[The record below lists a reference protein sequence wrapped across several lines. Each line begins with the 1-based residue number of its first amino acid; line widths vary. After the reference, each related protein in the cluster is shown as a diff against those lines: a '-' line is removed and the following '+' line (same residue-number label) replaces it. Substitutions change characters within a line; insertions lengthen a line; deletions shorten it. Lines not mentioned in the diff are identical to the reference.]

1 MDVDK
6 LIQHIP
12 NNVSGDGKPFVAALK
27 KALIKYKEDLNKK
40 IDDNT
45 SSAGEKPG
53 HVSSVQLLELHSI
66 NDGVRINSIQVSWVK
81 TTVTNYA
88 KAEVW
93 FRTATDKAWEKA
105 GESSG
110 TQFVYSGATTGLT
123 YYIKVVAVNTKGN
136 TADFDTAPQAS
147 IKIQGSQYIP
157 NPPTQFV
164 LTWDEKGPLWKWLF
178 EPNEYI
184 DFFELRLD
192 QNPGVW
198 NDKRLDS
205 TRETWSRANPGV
217 RSGTAY
223 LYIRNIFGEY
233 SEPAVHEFS
242 KALPQKPTAP
252 QLTSTIDGVRIKMQ
266 GLPLGATGYKIHIK
280 TKDSKETV
288 EDDFYTV
295 NSEYIYFFF
304 IGHITVKYC
313 FVDPL
318 GDGEWSDTSEA
329 DCKAGIDIGQV
340 PTIDYTK
347 FDKFTQDAINKAN
360 NQPSIN
366 DALKNLITDNTT
378 AINEAKKLITNNT
391 TAINEANKL
400 IDANANGIHQ
410 NTDSISSVMTKVKGL
425 NEKVEGVEG
434 TVTTQGTA
442 IVQTATDITVLA
454 KRVTVN
460 EGVIGANTSSIQ
472 QNADS
477 IASVVKRVDDAE
489 GTLKTHGTA
498 IKQNADSIVTIA
510 MDVKGNTSSIQQN
523 ADSITSVVKR
533 VDTAEGT
540 LKTQGT
546 AIQQNANSI
555 STIAMDVKGNASA
568 IEQNAKSITA
578 IVEDVKGNKASIQT
592 NADNI
597 TSIVTKVDKQ
607 GSTIDKQGSAI
618 VQNANSI
625 TSVVTELNKKPADCN
640 YSSIN
645 QLQDDI
651 LLCVKKDGVIN
662 AINVSTEGIVID
674 GNKVHITGDTVFDN
688 NVIVGGMIAADS
700 IALEHLKAN
709 SVSSAKI
716 QANAITSTKIAAG
729 AVTADK
735 IEAGAITAEKLAA
748 DSVTS
753 GAIQAGSVIG
763 DKIAANTITGKHF
776 AAANIDL
783 TGALTIT
790 GGNVKLSQ
798 EGLRLSSNDGSFT
811 LFNQEGINYI
821 DAHGITY
828 AQVKKMIIGKAY
840 DGQYI
845 RFAAP
850 WPTPPSV
857 LMSPMTIKINDESY
871 PAATFYLVCEATDVT
886 ENGFKVNNYLR
897 LDEGS
902 YGVNN
907 DERTDNTSIYNV
919 LKMEQYWY
927 GHYSYSYDFKVSSDV
942 MDVTFPE
949 TANYIELS
957 LVLDIKNP
965 LAHYEHGNE
974 DNGSSGGYVNG
985 SVNIDYPNA
994 NRGHTSYDN
1003 SKRTITAQLYIGET
1017 KLSEA
1022 TFTVTSSLPSEKK
1035 NFVLSGR
1042 FETGQTRAFIRIIW
1056 NMKLNTGEHG
1066 SWETL
1071 YNGRNDIARACCAA
1085 SVTKAYHKYS
1095 ATTSKIARGY
1105 AMFLVTDGSTNT
1117 YTAEVTVQV
1126 LINYD
1131 GKPLA
1136 ATTITVDGVEYTT
1149 NLNGIIEMS
1158 GNGSKEHT
1166 FAYGTAP
1173 TTKAVVNYTDGVVT
1187 TIGIQPASIT
1197 CYLRILYDGKSVA
1210 NDTVTVN
1217 GEAKA
1222 TDADGKIAIG
1232 GIDKHT
1238 GDYVVAYGNDS
1249 TKITVTYV
1257 ANGVTNVA
1265 LYSIVEGSKVF
1276 TTEDNG
1282 TETFAVPAG
1291 ITKLLLTATVNN
1303 ADVPP
1308 GEEVQ
1313 YSCSVT
1319 NTANNTVWGYGEAYS
1334 FIEDDG
1340 ETEHT
1345 DMRSV
1350 VEVTPRKEYT
1360 LKFVGATINDTVDG
1374 IKFEWSKTI
1383 NAMTAN
1389 IVDK

>member
-40 IDDNT
+40 IDDST

-66 NDGVRINSIQVSWVK
+66 NDGVRVNSIQVSWVK

-233 SEPAVHEFS
+233 SEPAVHEFN

-266 GLPLGATGYKIHIK
+266 GLPLGTTGYKIHIK
-280 TKDSKETV
+280 TKDSQETV
-288 EDDFYTV
+288 EDDFYTA

-347 FDKFTQDAINKAN
+347 FDKFTQDAIDKAN

-366 DALKNLITDNTT
+366 EDLK
-378 AINEAKKLITNNT
+378 
-391 TAINEANKL
+391 KL
-400 IDANANGIHQ
+400 IDANTNGIHQ
-410 NTDSISSVMTKVKGL
+410 N
-425 NEKVEGVEG
+425 E
-434 TVTTQGTA
+434 
-442 IVQTATDITVLA
+442 
-454 KRVTVN
+454 
-460 EGVIGANTSSIQ
+460 
-472 QNADS
+472 
-477 IASVVKRVDDAE
+477 
-489 GTLKTHGTA
+489 
-498 IKQNADSIVTIA
+498 
-510 MDVKGNTSSIQQN
+510 
-523 ADSITSVVKR
+523 DSITSVVRR

-540 LKTQGT
+540 LRTHGT
-546 AIQQNANSI
+546 AIQ
-555 STIAMDVKGNASA
+555 
-568 IEQNAKSITA
+568 
-578 IVEDVKGNKASIQT
+578 
-592 NADNI
+592 
-597 TSIVTKVDKQ
+597 
-607 GSTIDKQGSAI
+607 
-618 VQNANSI
+618 QNANSI

-651 LLCVKKDGVIN
+651 LLRVKKDGVIN

-753 GAIQAGSVIG
+753 DAIQAGSVIG
-763 DKIAANTITGKHF
+763 DKISAGAVTVDKLYAGDMEL
-776 AAANIDL
+776 A
-783 TGALTIT
+783 GALAVV
-790 GGNVKLSQ
+790 GGAVRLSQ
-798 EGLRLSSNDGSFT
+798 EGLRCSESSGGYT
-811 LFNQEGINYI
+811 LFDERGITFYDANNSQYAQLHRI
-821 DAHGITY
+821 CVGTAAHGQKVT
-828 AQVKKMIIGKAY
+828 
-840 DGQYI
+840 
-845 RFAAP
+845 FAAP
-850 WPTPPSV
+850 WKSTPSV
-857 LMSPMTIKINDESY
+857 VCVPTELQCNEANYAQSNVFIICRAIN
-871 PAATFYLVCEATDVT
+871 VT
-886 ENGFKVNNYLR
+886 TNGFDVECYTR
-897 LDEGS
+897 LGEGS
-902 YGVNN
+902 
-907 DERTDNTSIYNV
+907 NTTVPY
-919 LKMEQYWY
+919 
-927 GHYSYSYDFKVSSDV
+927 
-942 MDVTFPE
+942 
-949 TANYIELS
+949 
-957 LVLDIKNP
+957 
-965 LAHYEHGNE
+965 NE
-974 DNGSSGGYVNG
+974 DYV
-985 SVNIDYPNA
+985 
-994 NRGHTSYDN
+994 
-1003 SKRTITAQLYIGET
+1003 
-1017 KLSEA
+1017 
-1022 TFTVTSSLPSEKK
+1022 
-1035 NFVLSGR
+1035 
-1042 FETGQTRAFIRIIW
+1042 
-1056 NMKLNTGEHG
+1056 
-1066 SWETL
+1066 
-1071 YNGRNDIARACCAA
+1071 
-1085 SVTKAYHKYS
+1085 
-1095 ATTSKIARGY
+1095 
-1105 AMFLVTDGSTNT
+1105 
-1117 YTAEVTVQV
+1117 
-1126 LINYD
+1126 
-1131 GKPLA
+1131 
-1136 ATTITVDGVEYTT
+1136 
-1149 NLNGIIEMS
+1149 
-1158 GNGSKEHT
+1158 
-1166 FAYGTAP
+1166 
-1173 TTKAVVNYTDGVVT
+1173 
-1187 TIGIQPASIT
+1187 
-1197 CYLRILYDGKSVA
+1197 
-1210 NDTVTVN
+1210 
-1217 GEAKA
+1217 
-1222 TDADGKIAIG
+1222 
-1232 GIDKHT
+1232 
-1238 GDYVVAYGNDS
+1238 
-1249 TKITVTYV
+1249 
-1257 ANGVTNVA
+1257 GVTN
-1265 LYSIVEGSKVF
+1265 
-1276 TTEDNG
+1276 DNIK
-1282 TETFAVPAG
+1282 TIDKYHLEAYFD
-1291 ITKLLLTATVNN
+1291 KELTAPKSATQGTISAELTSRASGSRHVGDHQSTHSRTTQVYKMQIIYQENII
-1303 ADVPP
+1303 A
-1308 GEEVQ
+1308 E
-1313 YSCSVT
+1313 S
-1319 NTANNTVWGYGEAYS
+1319 
-1334 FIEDDG
+1334 
-1340 ETEHT
+1340 
-1345 DMRSV
+1345 
-1350 VEVTPRKEYT
+1350 EYT
-1360 LKFVGATINDTVDG
+1360 PLPPTSGDNYDEKLKTRQNLSFRLPGTADSETKFTLRIVLAFYQKRYTTADLPTSITLESDTVILISASYDSG
-1374 IKFEWSKTI
+1374 SFSISTG
-1383 NAMTAN
+1383 TAAFVAIEN
-1389 IVDK
+1389 GNNDYSVS

>member
-233 SEPAVHEFS
+233 SEPAVHEFN

-252 QLTSTIDGVRIKMQ
+252 QLKSTIDGVRIKMQ

-280 TKDSKETV
+280 TKDSQETV

-366 DALKNLITDNTT
+366 EDLK
-378 AINEAKKLITNNT
+378 
-391 TAINEANKL
+391 KL
-400 IDANANGIHQ
+400 IDANTNGIHQ
-410 NTDSISSVMTKVKGL
+410 N
-425 NEKVEGVEG
+425 E
-434 TVTTQGTA
+434 
-442 IVQTATDITVLA
+442 
-454 KRVTVN
+454 
-460 EGVIGANTSSIQ
+460 
-472 QNADS
+472 
-477 IASVVKRVDDAE
+477 
-489 GTLKTHGTA
+489 
-498 IKQNADSIVTIA
+498 
-510 MDVKGNTSSIQQN
+510 
-523 ADSITSVVKR
+523 DSITSVVKR

-555 STIAMDVKGNASA
+555 STIAIDVKGNTSA

-578 IVEDVKGNKASIQT
+578 IVEDVKGNKASIQA

-607 GSTIDKQGSAI
+607 GSTISSQGSAI

-662 AINVSTEGIVID
+662 AINVSTEGVVID
-674 GNKVHITGDTVFDN
+674 GKKVHITGDTVFDN

-700 IALEHLKAN
+700 IALEHLRAN

-716 QANAITSTKIAAG
+716 QANAITSTKIGAG

-753 GAIQAGSVIG
+753 DAIQAGSVIG

-871 PAATFYLVCEATDVT
+871 PAATFYLVCEATDIT

-965 LAHYEHGNE
+965 LAHYKHGNE

-994 NRGHTSYDN
+994 NRGYTNYDN
-1003 SKRTITAQLYIGET
+1003 SKRTITAQLYFGET

-1095 ATTSKIARGY
+1095 AATSKIARGY

-1117 YTAEVTVQV
+1117 YMAEVTVQV

-1131 GKPLA
+1131 GKPLT
-1136 ATTITVDGVEYTT
+1136 ATTITVDGVEHTT

-1158 GNGSKEHT
+1158 GNGSKEHI

-1187 TIGIQPASIT
+1187 TIEIQPASIT

-1217 GEAKA
+1217 GEAKT

-1249 TKITVTYV
+1249 TKVTVTYV
-1257 ANGVTNVA
+1257 ANSVTNVA

-1282 TETFAVPAG
+1282 TETFTVPAG

-1303 ADVPP
+1303 ADFPP

-1360 LKFVGATINDTVDG
+1360 LKFLGATSYDTVDG
-1374 IKFEWSKTI
+1374 IKFEWGKTV

>member
-45 SSAGEKPG
+45 ASAGEKPG

-93 FRTATDKAWEKA
+93 FRTATDNAWEKA

-233 SEPAVHEFS
+233 SEPAVHEFN

-280 TKDSKETV
+280 TKDSQETV
-288 EDDFYTV
+288 EDDFYTA

-347 FDKFTQDAINKAN
+347 FDKFTQDAIDKAN

-366 DALKNLITDNTT
+366 EDLK
-378 AINEAKKLITNNT
+378 
-391 TAINEANKL
+391 KL
-400 IDANANGIHQ
+400 IDANTNGIHQ
-410 NTDSISSVMTKVKGL
+410 NEDSIT
-425 NEKVEGVEG
+425 
-434 TVTTQGTA
+434 
-442 IVQTATDITVLA
+442 
-454 KRVTVN
+454 
-460 EGVIGANTSSIQ
+460 
-472 QNADS
+472 
-477 IASVVKRVDDAE
+477 SVVRRVDTAE

-498 IKQNADSIVTIA
+498 I
-510 MDVKGNTSSIQQN
+510 QQN
-523 ADSITSVVKR
+523 AD
-533 VDTAEGT
+533 
-540 LKTQGT
+540 
-546 AIQQNANSI
+546 SI
-555 STIAMDVKGNASA
+555 STIAMDVQGNTSA

-578 IVEDVKGNKASIQT
+578 IVEDVRGNKASIQA

-607 GSTIDKQGSAI
+607 GSQINSQGSAI

-651 LLCVKKDGVIN
+651 LLRVKKDGVIN

-753 GAIQAGSVIG
+753 DAIQAGSVIG

-798 EGLRLSSNDGSFT
+798 EGLRCSYDNGRYT
-811 LFNQEGINYI
+811 LFNNQGMFFYDSNGTAFAGIGRFVVGVAKHDDYIKFRTAWDVTPTVIVIPLKMQISAEGYTASNLFWTTGAIDVTNAGFRIQAYSTLGAGSSGLLVLNKVFLTETNFSGVASGFEIITPLQNATHGNFVVRVNLAGEYWQQDLGGSTWLPDIIWHYRLLTYKVELYINDKLTKTEI
-821 DAHGITY
+821 PPN
-828 AQVKKMIIGKAY
+828 GKAY
-840 DGQYI
+840 DKASIDVAFDVDFESG
-845 RFAAP
+845 
-850 WPTPPSV
+850 S
-857 LMSPMTIKINDESY
+857 TIKIVTSAWVAESHK
-871 PAATFYLVCEATDVT
+871 PE
-886 ENGFKVNNYLR
+886 GNYAV
-897 LDEGS
+897 S
-902 YGVNN
+902 SSVV
-907 DERTDNTSIYNV
+907 SAQYNV
-919 LKMEQYWY
+919 QA
-927 GHYSYSYDFKVSSDV
+927 D
-942 MDVTFPE
+942 
-949 TANYIELS
+949 
-957 LVLDIKNP
+957 
-965 LAHYEHGNE
+965 
-974 DNGSSGGYVNG
+974 
-985 SVNIDYPNA
+985 
-994 NRGHTSYDN
+994 
-1003 SKRTITAQLYIGET
+1003 TIISTGE
-1017 KLSEA
+1017 
-1022 TFTVTSSLPSEKK
+1022 V
-1035 NFVLSGR
+1035 
-1042 FETGQTRAFIRIIW
+1042 AFIATEAS
-1056 NMKLNTGEHG
+1056 NAT
-1066 SWETL
+1066 
-1071 YNGRNDIARACCAA
+1071 YDI
-1085 SVTKAYHKYS
+1085 
-1095 ATTSKIARGY
+1095 TT
-1105 AMFLVTDGSTNT
+1105 
-1117 YTAEVTVQV
+1117 
-1126 LINYD
+1126 
-1131 GKPLA
+1131 
-1136 ATTITVDGVEYTT
+1136 
-1149 NLNGIIEMS
+1149 
-1158 GNGSKEHT
+1158 
-1166 FAYGTAP
+1166 
-1173 TTKAVVNYTDGVVT
+1173 
-1187 TIGIQPASIT
+1187 
-1197 CYLRILYDGKSVA
+1197 
-1210 NDTVTVN
+1210 
-1217 GEAKA
+1217 
-1222 TDADGKIAIG
+1222 
-1232 GIDKHT
+1232 DK
-1238 GDYVVAYGNDS
+1238 
-1249 TKITVTYV
+1249 
-1257 ANGVTNVA
+1257 
-1265 LYSIVEGSKVF
+1265 
-1276 TTEDNG
+1276 
-1282 TETFAVPAG
+1282 
-1291 ITKLLLTATVNN
+1291 
-1303 ADVPP
+1303 
-1308 GEEVQ
+1308 
-1313 YSCSVT
+1313 
-1319 NTANNTVWGYGEAYS
+1319 
-1334 FIEDDG
+1334 
-1340 ETEHT
+1340 
-1345 DMRSV
+1345 
-1350 VEVTPRKEYT
+1350 
-1360 LKFVGATINDTVDG
+1360 
-1374 IKFEWSKTI
+1374 
-1383 NAMTAN
+1383 
-1389 IVDK
+1389 

>member
-1 MDVDK
+1 MADK
-6 LIQHIP
+6 ENNNALDEAQIKQILTNIP
-12 NNVSGDGKPFVAALK
+12 NNVSGDGKVFVAALK
-27 KALIKYKEDLNKK
+27 NYLVKSGLLTNKK
-40 IDDNT
+40 IDDST
-45 SSAGEKPG
+45 SETGEKPG

-266 GLPLGATGYKIHIK
+266 GLPLGSTGYKIHIK
-280 TKDSKETV
+280 TKDSTETV

-347 FDKFTQDAINKAN
+347 FDKFTQDAIDKAN

-366 DALKNLITDNTT
+366 EDLKN
-378 AINEAKKLITNNT
+378 
-391 TAINEANKL
+391 
-400 IDANANGIHQ
+400 
-410 NTDSISSVMTKVKGL
+410 
-425 NEKVEGVEG
+425 
-434 TVTTQGTA
+434 
-442 IVQTATDITVLA
+442 
-454 KRVTVN
+454 
-460 EGVIGANTSSIQ
+460 
-472 QNADS
+472 
-477 IASVVKRVDDAE
+477 
-489 GTLKTHGTA
+489 
-498 IKQNADSIVTIA
+498 
-510 MDVKGNTSSIQQN
+510 
-523 ADSITSVVKR
+523 
-533 VDTAEGT
+533 T
-540 LKTQGT
+540 LKTQGV

-555 STIAMDVKGNASA
+555 STIAIDVKGNTSA

-578 IVEDVKGNKASIQT
+578 IVEDVKGNKASIQA

-607 GSTIDKQGSAI
+607 GSQINSQGSAI

-674 GNKVHITGDTVFDN
+674 GKKVHITGDTVFDN

-709 SVSSAKI
+709 SVSTAKI
-716 QANAITSTKIAAG
+716 QANAITSTKIGAG

-753 GAIQAGSVIG
+753 DAIQAGSVIG

-783 TGALTIT
+783 TGALAVV
-790 GGNVKLSQ
+790 GGAVRLSQ
-798 EGLRLSSNDGSFT
+798 EGLRCSESSGGYT
-811 LFNQEGINYI
+811 LFDERGITFYDANDNQYAQLHRICVGTA
-821 DAHGITY
+821 AHGQKVT
-828 AQVKKMIIGKAY
+828 
-840 DGQYI
+840 
-845 RFAAP
+845 FAAP
-850 WPTPPSV
+850 WKNTPSV
-857 LMSPMTIKINDESY
+857 
-871 PAATFYLVCEATDVT
+871 VCIPT
-886 ENGFKVNNYLR
+886 ELQCN
-897 LDEGS
+897 E
-902 YGVNN
+902 
-907 DERTDNTSIYNV
+907 
-919 LKMEQYWY
+919 
-927 GHYSYSYDFKVSSDV
+927 
-942 MDVTFPE
+942 
-949 TANYIELS
+949 ANY
-957 LVLDIKNP
+957 
-965 LAHYEHGNE
+965 
-974 DNGSSGGYVNG
+974 
-985 SVNIDYPNA
+985 
-994 NRGHTSYDN
+994 
-1003 SKRTITAQLYIGET
+1003 AQSNVFIICR
-1017 KLSEA
+1017 A
-1022 TFTVTSSLPSEKK
+1022 T
-1035 NFVLSGR
+1035 N
-1042 FETGQTRAFIRIIW
+1042 
-1056 NMKLNTGEHG
+1056 
-1066 SWETL
+1066 
-1071 YNGRNDIARACCAA
+1071 
-1085 SVTKAYHKYS
+1085 
-1095 ATTSKIARGY
+1095 
-1105 AMFLVTDGSTNT
+1105 
-1117 YTAEVTVQV
+1117 
-1126 LINYD
+1126 
-1131 GKPLA
+1131 
-1136 ATTITVDGVEYTT
+1136 
-1149 NLNGIIEMS
+1149 
-1158 GNGSKEHT
+1158 
-1166 FAYGTAP
+1166 
-1173 TTKAVVNYTDGVVT
+1173 
-1187 TIGIQPASIT
+1187 
-1197 CYLRILYDGKSVA
+1197 
-1210 NDTVTVN
+1210 VTVN
-1217 GEAKA
+1217 GFSVECY
-1222 TDADGKIAIG
+1222 TRLG
-1232 GIDKHT
+1232 
-1238 GDYVVAYGNDS
+1238 
-1249 TKITVTYV
+1249 
-1257 ANGVTNVA
+1257 
-1265 LYSIVEGSKVF
+1265 EGSN
-1276 TTEDNG
+1276 TTIPYNED
-1282 TETFAVPAG
+1282 
-1291 ITKLLLTATVNN
+1291 
-1303 ADVPP
+1303 
-1308 GEEVQ
+1308 
-1313 YSCSVT
+1313 
-1319 NTANNTVWGYGEAYS
+1319 
-1334 FIEDDG
+1334 
-1340 ETEHT
+1340 
-1345 DMRSV
+1345 
-1350 VEVTPRKEYT
+1350 
-1360 LKFVGATINDTVDG
+1360 FVGATTEN
-1374 IKFEWSKTI
+1374 IKTIDKYNIEAYFDKELPVPKSATEGAVAAELTSLAAGSKHVGDHQTTYSKTTRAYKMQI
-1383 NAMTAN
+1383 IYQEN
-1389 IVDK
+1389 IIAESEYTPLPQTHGDNYSEKLKTRQNLRFSLPSAVDYETKVTLRIVLALYKRRGYSHNNPTSVTLESDEVILISASYNSGSFAISTGVAAFVAIENGSNDYSLS

>member
-1 MDVDK
+1 MADK
-6 LIQHIP
+6 ENNNALDEAQIKQILTNIP
-12 NNVSGDGKPFVAALK
+12 NNVSGDGKVFVAALK
-27 KALIKYKEDLNKK
+27 NYLVKSGLLTNKK

-93 FRTATDKAWEKA
+93 FRTAKDKAWEKA

-266 GLPLGATGYKIHIK
+266 GLPLGTTGYKIHIK
-280 TKDSKETV
+280 TKDSQETV

-366 DALKNLITDNTT
+366 EDLK
-378 AINEAKKLITNNT
+378 
-391 TAINEANKL
+391 KL
-400 IDANANGIHQ
+400 IDANTNGIHQ
-410 NTDSISSVMTKVKGL
+410 N
-425 NEKVEGVEG
+425 E
-434 TVTTQGTA
+434 
-442 IVQTATDITVLA
+442 
-454 KRVTVN
+454 
-460 EGVIGANTSSIQ
+460 
-472 QNADS
+472 
-477 IASVVKRVDDAE
+477 
-489 GTLKTHGTA
+489 
-498 IKQNADSIVTIA
+498 
-510 MDVKGNTSSIQQN
+510 
-523 ADSITSVVKR
+523 DSITSVVKR

-555 STIAMDVKGNASA
+555 STIAMDVKGNTSA

-578 IVEDVKGNKASIQT
+578 IVEDVRGNKASIQA

-709 SVSSAKI
+709 SVSTAKI
-716 QANAITSTKIAAG
+716 QANAITSTKIGAG

-753 GAIQAGSVIG
+753 DAIQAGSVIG

-811 LFNQEGINYI
+811 LFNQEGINYV

-871 PAATFYLVCEATDVT
+871 PAATFYLVCEATDIT

-994 NRGHTSYDN
+994 NRGYTSYDN

-1056 NMKLNTGEHG
+1056 NMKLNTDEHG

-1095 ATTSKIARGY
+1095 AATSKIARGY

-1131 GKPLA
+1131 GKPLT
-1136 ATTITVDGVEYTT
+1136 ATTITVDGVERTT
-1149 NLNGIIEMS
+1149 NLDGLIELS
-1158 GNGSKEHT
+1158 GNGSKEHI

-1187 TIGIQPASIT
+1187 TVEIQPAAIT
-1197 CYLRILYDGKSVA
+1197 CYLRVLYDGKSVA

-1217 GEAKA
+1217 GEAKT

-1360 LKFVGATINDTVDG
+1360 LKFVGATSNDTVDG
-1374 IKFEWSKTI
+1374 IKFEWGKTI

>member
-136 TADFDTAPQAS
+136 AADFDTAPQAS

-233 SEPAVHEFS
+233 SEPAVHEFN

-347 FDKFTQDAINKAN
+347 FDKFTQDAIDKAN

-366 DALKNLITDNTT
+366 DALKKLITD
-378 AINEAKKLITNNT
+378 NT

-410 NTDSISSVMTKVKGL
+410 NANSISSVMTKVNGL
-425 NEKVEGVEG
+425 NEKVEGIEG

-442 IVQTATDITVLA
+442 IVQTAADITALA

-460 EGVIGANTSSIQ
+460 EG
-472 QNADS
+472 
-477 IASVVKRVDDAE
+477 
-489 GTLKTHGTA
+489 
-498 IKQNADSIVTIA
+498 TIST
-510 MDVKGNTSSIQQN
+510 NTSSIQQN

-533 VDTAEGT
+533 VDDAEGT
-540 LKTQGT
+540 LKTHGT

-578 IVEDVKGNKASIQT
+578 IVEDVKGNRASIQA

-674 GNKVHITGDTVFDN
+674 GKKVHITGDTVFDN

-753 GAIQAGSVIG
+753 DAIQAGSVIG

-811 LFNQEGINYI
+811 LFNQEGINYV

-871 PAATFYLVCEATDVT
+871 PAATFYLVCEATDIT

-994 NRGHTSYDN
+994 NRGYTSYDN

-1095 ATTSKIARGY
+1095 AATSKIARGY

-1131 GKPLA
+1131 GKPLT
-1136 ATTITVDGVEYTT
+1136 ATTITVDGVEHTT

-1158 GNGSKEHT
+1158 GNGSKEHI

-1187 TIGIQPASIT
+1187 TIEIQPASIT

-1217 GEAKA
+1217 GEAKT
-1222 TDADGKIAIG
+1222 TDADGKITIG
-1232 GIDKHT
+1232 GTDKHT

-1249 TKITVTYV
+1249 TKVTVTYV